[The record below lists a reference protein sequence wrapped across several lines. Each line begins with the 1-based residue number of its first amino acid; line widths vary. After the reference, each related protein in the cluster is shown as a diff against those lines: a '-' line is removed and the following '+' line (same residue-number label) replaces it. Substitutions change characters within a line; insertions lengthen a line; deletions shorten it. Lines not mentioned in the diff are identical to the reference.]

1 MKRSIKKAS
10 VTLIA
15 SVATAAINQHG
26 ISRRQAH
33 CRSAHSAALSAAAAC
48 IMGLLFWAIPGSA
61 SNGINQLDQSAKQD
75 LAAFQPSAQQR
86 AKSNNS
92 PTVDLP
98 VTINA
103 AEIQALT
110 LDFVRQQPI
119 VGNPYSRIEY
129 SASPIDSRLTLR
141 RCSQDL
147 SFTPQKGNARAGRK
161 LIKVRCDD
169 HKPWSVFIPVQF
181 EHWQP
186 VVTAVQPI
194 QRNAVI
200 TAADIV
206 IREQQLQGLSSDY
219 LIRLNDAIGSRATRP
234 IMAGKPLSNSGLAQP
249 KWVKRGDNVMIIA
262 NYQGVSAKM
271 SGTAMGDGSK
281 GQQIKVRN
289 LSSKRII
296 KAKVI
301 APGKVQTVM

>member
-1 MKRSIKKAS
+1 MSRSIKKAS
-10 VTLIA
+10 VARVA
-15 SVATAAINQHG
+15 SIATAATSKRG

-33 CRSAHSAALSAAAAC
+33 CRSAHSAGLSAAAAC

-61 SNGINQLDQSAKQD
+61 SNGTDVLAPNNNQA
-75 LAAFQPSAQQR
+75 LAAE
-86 AKSNNS
+86 
-92 PTVDLP
+92 LP

-103 AEIQALT
+103 TEIQALT
-110 LDFVRQQPI
+110 LAFVRQQPI
-119 VGNPYSRIEY
+119 IDNPHSRIEY
-129 SASPIDSRLTLR
+129 SAAAIDSRLTLR

-147 SFTPQKGNARAGRK
+147 SFSPQKGNARSGRK

-186 VVTAVQPI
+186 VVTAVRPI
-194 QRNAVI
+194 QRNEVI

-206 IREQQLQGLSSDY
+206 IREQQLQGLNSDY
-219 LIRLNDAIGSRATRP
+219 LIRINDAIGTRATRP
-234 IMAGKPLSNSGLAQP
+234 ITAGKPLSISGLAQP
-249 KWVKRGDNVMIIA
+249 KWIKRGDNVMIIA
-262 NYQGVSAKM
+262 NSHGVSAKM
-271 SGTAMGDGSK
+271 AGTAMGDGSK